1 MKPLLEIVKLNQT
14 RYGLDF
20 NGPKAIEK
28 LHEEIIDEFKPHF
41 ESNDIEAMVDDL
53 GDIVVVSTGELTKIG
68 IKPRELPT
76 RITRELSVEQSTLE
90 KLTDKLDQ
98 LKEAILITD
107 NQTVIVNL
115 LHDISLIAAEGLLEL
130 KYQPILVLKQVVKEI
145 QSRVQDPIQ
154 AQAWATGD
162 RQPGEKWKKMANQD
176 PSTLYEADFSTCKFK

>member
-1 MKPLLEIVKLNQT
+1 MKPLVEIIKLNQT

-28 LHEEIIDEFKPHF
+28 LHEEIVKELAPAITLLDVE
-41 ESNDIEAMVDDL
+41 EIVDALADT
-53 GDIVVVSTGELTKIG
+53 IVISVGELTKLG
-68 IKPRELPT
+68 VKPRDLPT

-90 KLTDKLDQ
+90 KLTDKLEQ

-107 NQTVIVNL
+107 NKTSIVNL

-130 KYQPILVLKQVVKEI
+130 KYQPILVLKQVVKTI
-145 QSRVQDPIQ
+145 SSRQQDEAQ
-154 AQAWATGD
+154 AQAWASGN